1 MSRTLYLD
9 CSSGISGDMTVA
21 ALLDL
26 GADRQ
31 VLLDT
36 LRTLPL
42 DGYEVKISRVKKSAI
57 DACDFDVILDEDN
70 HDHDMAYLHGT
81 AAANVSAS
89 GASVTDHGHTHS
101 HNGGEHTHEHGHDDR
116 EHTHEHGHDDHEH
129 THEHGHDGHEHT
141 YEHEHDHEH
150 TYEHEHDH
158 EHTHEHGVQEHLHE
172 HRHGHTHSHDGHEHT
187 HSHEHGVQ
195 EHLHTLSHD
204 GHAHTPS
211 HGAHDHVHR
220 GLAEITEIL
229 RAGDLTPHALELALK
244 IFHIVAEA
252 EASVHGKS
260 IEEVHFHEVGAVDSI
275 VDIASVAICLDN
287 LGVERV
293 IIPKI
298 NEGQGQV
305 RCQHG
310 LLPIPVPAVTAIAI
324 KHGLT
329 LHMTE
334 VQGELVTPTGA
345 AIAAAIRTDTKM
357 PEEFTIEKMGIGA
370 GKRDYACAGILRAM
384 LLKDDELG
392 DGVHDHQHMP
402 EDHGMPEHWQDHMH
416 GDGVAQTHDHA
427 RHKNVG
433 HAPGDVIVMETNMD
447 DCTGETLGF
456 VMNLLLEE
464 GARDVYYMP
473 IFMKKNRPAYLLSVI
488 CDEDDREALER
499 IIFRHTTTI
508 GIRYRRMSR
517 TMLERQI
524 LEVETPWGVAKV
536 KAAHYGEEVFLYPE
550 HSSVEELTRK
560 SGLSYDEMRH
570 IVKALA
576 KETL

>member
-26 GADRQ
+26 GADKK

-89 GASVTDHGHTHS
+89 VSSVTAHEHS
-101 HNGGEHTHEHGHDDR
+101 HSHDVGEHTHTHEHGEQEHA
-116 EHTHEHGHDDHEH
+116 HTHDLGEQEHAHTHAHEHRHGHDDHEH
-129 THEHGHDGHEHT
+129 THEHD
-141 YEHEHDHEH
+141 
-150 TYEHEHDH
+150 
-158 EHTHEHGVQEHLHE
+158 
-172 HRHGHTHSHDGHEHT
+172 R
-187 HSHEHGVQ
+187 
-195 EHLHTLSHD
+195 
-204 GHAHTPS
+204 HAHTPS

-220 GLAEITEIL
+220 GLADITEIL

-287 LGVERV
+287 LGIERV

-357 PEEFTIEKMGIGA
+357 PEEFTIAKMGIGA

-384 LLKDDELG
+384 LLKDEELG
-392 DGVHDHQHMP
+392 DGV
-402 EDHGMPEHWQDHMH
+402 H

-427 RHKNVG
+427 RHKHVG
-433 HAPGDVIVMETNMD
+433 HAPGDVIVMETNLD

-488 CDEDDREALER
+488 CDEDDREALEK

-524 LEVETPWGVAKV
+524 REVETPWGVAKV
-536 KAAHYGEEVFLYPE
+536 KAARYDEEVFLYPE